1 MPNYILNRLGQSAV
15 VLVLVSLI
23 GFMVL
28 NLAPGGPM
36 SQFAL
41 NPGMSQAELDRI
53 AEQLGLKRPLLVQ
66 YIDWFS
72 HLFVGDWGHSFRDG
86 RPVLSVIAG
95 HLPATLLLMGTS
107 TLLSIVIGTWVG
119 VLGAVRRYSVFD
131 TLATVGAMVA
141 LSIPTFWFGLV
152 AIFFFSLHLGWLPAG
167 NMYTIGDQS
176 LGDYAIHLVLPVLV
190 LALVNVAIW
199 SRYMRSATLD
209 VIDQDFVRTARAKG
223 VPYRL
228 AATEPMVVPVGKTVQ
243 LVITASDVIH
253 AVALPAFGL
262 KTDAVPGRINT
273 TWFKAERTG
282 VFYGQCSALCGVDHA
297 FMPLEIRVVTQA
309 QFEQWIASKGGS
321 MTPKVAAPAAAPAA
335 AAPAPAADAAT
346 PVAAPVGATADQP
359 VPAAASAAPAAQ

>member
-1 MPNYILNRLGQSAV
+1 MPHYILNRLGQSAI

-53 AEQLGLKRPLLVQ
+53 AEQLGLNRPLLVQ
-66 YIDWFS
+66 YVDWFS

-86 RPVLSVIAG
+86 RPVLSVIGG

-107 TLLSIVIGTWVG
+107 TVLSIFIGTWVG

-223 VPYRL
+223 VPYRRVLTHHVIRNALLPMITL
-228 AATEPMVVPVGKTVQ
+228 AGLQIPTILGGALVTETVFTWPGMGRLFLDSLGYSDYPVIMGILMFSAV
-243 LVITASDVIH
+243 LVLLGNLLADLLIG
-253 AVALPAFGL
+253 VADP
-262 KTDAVPGRINT
+262 
-273 TWFKAERTG
+273 
-282 VFYGQCSALCGVDHA
+282 
-297 FMPLEIRVVTQA
+297 RVRLA
-309 QFEQWIASKGGS
+309 
-321 MTPKVAAPAAAPAA
+321 
-335 AAPAPAADAAT
+335 
-346 PVAAPVGATADQP
+346 
-359 VPAAASAAPAAQ
+359 